1 MRFSSAI
8 ARVDTRVG
16 QGAMKTEKQ
25 VIANCTTFRRNIIDK
40 IIQGM
45 LNTCLGSYGVC
56 ILVPIKSD
64 DVRREDGEVD
74 DLKGCTRAREE
85 QGCRAALRRLQ

>member
-1 MRFSSAI
+1 
-8 ARVDTRVG
+8 
-16 QGAMKTEKQ
+16 MKTEKQ

-56 ILVPIKSD
+56 ILVPIK
-64 DVRREDGEVD
+64 
-74 DLKGCTRAREE
+74 K
-85 QGCRAALRRLQ
+85 